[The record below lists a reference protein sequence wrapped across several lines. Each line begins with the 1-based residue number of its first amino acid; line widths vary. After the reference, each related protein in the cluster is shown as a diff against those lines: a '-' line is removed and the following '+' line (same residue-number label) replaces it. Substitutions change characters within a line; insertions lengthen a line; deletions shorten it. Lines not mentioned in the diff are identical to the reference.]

1 MAKTKQPKVVRRAA
15 KNGGAVPAN
24 ISLSIETLQLSHEAL
39 VQMRKPNAQ
48 VTLAV
53 ARAMNELEGLIQ
65 VFGIQQ
71 QAQQAQAQAAQAE
84 GGEAPAQAPAPAPAP
99 AAAPAKAAKRRKR

>member
-1 MAKTKQPKVVRRAA
+1 MAKARAPKVVRRAA
-15 KNGGAVPAN
+15 QNGGAVPAN

-39 VQMRKPNAQ
+39 VQMRKPSAQ

-71 QAQQAQAQAAQAE
+71 QTQQAQAQAAQAE
-84 GGEAPAQAPAPAPAP
+84 GAAPAEAPTAAPAP
-99 AAAPAKAAKRRKR
+99 AAAPAKVTKRRKR

>member
-1 MAKTKQPKVVRRAA
+1 MATKARAPKAVRRAT
-15 KNGGAVPAN
+15 KTGGAVPAN
-24 ISLSIETLQLSHEAL
+24 ISLSVETLQLSHEAL

-71 QAQQAQAQAAQAE
+71 QAQQAQAATAE
-84 GGEAPAQAPAPAPAP
+84 GEAPAEAAPV
-99 AAAPAKAAKRRKR
+99 AAPAKATKRRKR